1 MSAFLR
7 KKLRLIGWG
16 LLVSTASL
24 SCDAPSRPQKPSPEK
39 PHANGHQNPDPNQD
53 PKPSLEGDK
62 DPVPL
67 IPEEGALME
76 FAVPGLQ
83 GMVSAR
89 VFAEG
94 RMELVKRPL
103 HFETKILVDTQNS
116 ARLDDDF
123 CEEIRTKQIPHYLI
137 IKNYPPPLNGYRYNI
152 IRDYYKFILETPLDP
167 FFSTDFS
174 TAAIEA
180 ARLKWP
186 QIQEFYLKQTLK
198 ISKVRPKLVLAE
210 DALSHTFGKLGEL
223 EEMFGG
229 HNVYPNRGIWKGTTW
244 ASDLVC
250 DLRSG
255 KAKVEFE
262 LEMNGF
268 RFTTTVKGV
277 GEKQ

>member
-62 DPVPL
+62 DPAPL
-67 IPEEGALME
+67 IPEEGAVME

-94 RMELVKRPL
+94 RMELEKRPL
-103 HFETKILVDTQNS
+103 HFETKILLDTQNS
-116 ARLDDDF
+116 TQLDDEF
-123 CEEIRTKQIPHYLI
+123 CEKVRKYYIPAFLL
-137 IKNYPPPLNGYRYNI
+137 IKNDPIPSNGRWI
-152 IRDYYKFILETPLDP
+152 IDARESHPFTLEIPLDP

-174 TAAIEA
+174 TAAMEA

-210 DALSHTFGKLGEL
+210 DALSHSVGKLGEL
-223 EEMFGG
+223 EQMFGG